1 MSVVNKN
8 FKSSE
13 GIARDFSLMKVCEEN
28 GIGIFSVREQGGIKR
43 DRMQVI
49 VRVDDE
55 RGCIVSCNC
64 RYYWSFNM
72 YCSHIF
78 AVFNVLQ
85 IRQLDKFE
93 PFTRWTRKFHASVYQ
108 DEYPDICVENR
119 TLDHLD

>member
-78 AVFNVLQ
+78 AVFNVL
-85 IRQLDKFE
+85 
-93 PFTRWTRKFHASVYQ
+93 
-108 DEYPDICVENR
+108 
-119 TLDHLD
+119 